1 LTEAVAVVVRRV
13 AVVLQ
18 VVVEAALIHEAVVA
32 GLNFEAV
39 VAVNFEAEEAVL
51 VEVLVALGIRE
62 GKLFT

>member
-1 LTEAVAVVVRRV
+1 MVVRRV

-32 GLNFEAV
+32 GLNFEA
-39 VAVNFEAEEAVL
+39 EEAVL